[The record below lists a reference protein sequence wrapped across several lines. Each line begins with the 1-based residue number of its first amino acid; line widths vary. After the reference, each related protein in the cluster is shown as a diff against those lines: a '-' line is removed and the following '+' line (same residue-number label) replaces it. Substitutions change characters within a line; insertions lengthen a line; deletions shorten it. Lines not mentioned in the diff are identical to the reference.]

1 MPGEI
6 LSFRIFGQVI
16 IVLNSIKTTKDLL
29 EGRGDIYSDRP
40 VIPIHE
46 MYVFLLY
53 NSLVVSMI
61 IRMKWEWLVPLA
73 RYTEF
78 WRHSRKLLDRGLRSG
93 ALAVYRPVLQT
104 KACILLTHVLENPEG
119 LEAHLEQFVVFL
131 SRHQVLLTV
140 FPNFQHVSRGNLG
153 DGIWV

>member
-1 MPGEI
+1 MPGDI
-6 LSFRIFGQVI
+6 LSFRIFGRVI

-46 MYVFLLY
+46 MYVFLSFFFHCLME
-53 NSLVVSMI
+53 SMI
-61 IRMKWEWLVPLA
+61 IRMKWEWVVPLA

-78 WRHSRKLLDRGLRSG
+78 WRRSRKLLDRGLRTG

-104 KACILLTHVLENPEG
+104 KTRILLTHVLENPEG
-119 LEAHLEQFVVFL
+119 WEAHLEQFVAFL
-131 SRHQVLLTV
+131 ITPPGFANS
-140 FPNFQHVSRGNLG
+140 FPQLPAC
-153 DGIWV
+153 